1 MRKVVRVYQ
10 EWISM
15 EDKPVFMKEPD
26 EGHYPIATGGS
37 LDSGSQHG
45 DKEDE
50 VRNKFWKPLQY
61 SSRRAPTQQDLFVSA
76 AVESLSA
83 NAIQCSS

>member
-26 EGHYPIATGGS
+26 
-37 LDSGSQHG
+37 DSGSHLG
-45 DKEDE
+45 EKEEE
-50 VRNKFWKPLQY
+50 VRDELKP
-61 SSRRAPTQQDLFVSA
+61 AMET
-76 AVESLSA
+76 
-83 NAIQCSS
+83 NIQINEGPYKQIFMYT